1 MRPAIAATLAILLP
15 LPAAASPSP
24 RAVPR
29 RPPDALVAI
38 AGRAVVRGA
47 WARIRCDALVL
58 TETFAT
64 CRVEARFDVAMPDG
78 GTLTP
83 NASPGDAIRFD
94 GAPAQPLPL
103 PAGRSVRVTLSATRG
118 LSTSSRWRGG
128 PWVLSPMVARHPF
141 LGEAP
146 DVEHTGGSAEVPLYA
161 GEAVTQAGEVALDAD
176 GDGVVAVRAGSFDA
190 SLRQSDEYTPAAHDE
205 PPARVEHR
213 ASVSMSLG
221 AREAP
226 ERAVLRNGG
235 PVLAFGMR
243 GPIDREPSRGLYRMG
258 WEVALFEYVFVQGAL
273 ETDGDSLFESAV
285 VDVSSPEIAVILPSF
300 RLGVGAVARQLGPR
314 PADGALR
321 LRVGANLLPAG
332 FDVDFD
338 YWPAVAEWTVA
349 LTCRLS
355 P

>member
-1 MRPAIAATLAILLP
+1 MRPVVAAVLAVVLP
-15 LPAAASPSP
+15 LPAAAYAPPHDVPS
-24 RAVPR
+24 
-29 RPPDALVAI
+29 RPPDALVAVS
-38 AGRAVVRGA
+38 GRAVVRGA
-47 WARIRCDALVL
+47 WARVRCDALVL

-78 GTLTP
+78 GSLSP
-83 NASPGDAIRFD
+83 HASPGDAIRFD
-94 GAPAQPLPL
+94 GAPAQARSV
-103 PAGRSVRVTLSATRG
+103 PAGGAVRVTLTATRG

-128 PWVLSPMVARHPF
+128 PWVLSPLAARHPF
-141 LGEAP
+141 FGEAS
-146 DVEHTGGSAEVPLYA
+146 DVAHTGGSAEVTLYA
-161 GEAVTQAGEVALDAD
+161 GEAVTPAGEVTLDAD
-176 GDGVVAVRAGSFDA
+176 GDGIVTVRAGSIDA
-190 SLRQSDEYTPAAHDE
+190 SFRQSEEHTPVVRDE
-205 PPARVEHR
+205 PPARAER
-213 ASVSMSLG
+213 GASVSMSVG

-226 ERAVLRNGG
+226 ERSVLRNGG

-243 GPIDREPSRGLYRMG
+243 GPVDRELSRGLYRVG

-285 VDVSSPEIAVILPSF
+285 VDVSSPELAVIVPSL

-321 LRVGANLLPAG
+321 LRAGGNLLPMG

-338 YWPAVAEWTVA
+338 YWPAVAEWTLTVA
-349 LTCRLS
+349 CRLS